1 MNIRIAFALAL
12 CGVAL
17 LPAAARSDEQQDQ
30 QACMTDAMTVCGRFI
45 PDRERVATC
54 LLSNRSQ
61 ISAACRMA
69 LAHFNQAMVV
79 RTKSANVHQ

>member
-12 CGVAL
+12 FGVTL
-17 LPAAARSDEQQDQ
+17 LPAAARSDEQQNQ

-54 LLSNRSQ
+54 LLSNRNQ
-61 ISAACRMA
+61 ISAACRAA
-69 LAHFNQAMVV
+69 LTHFNQAMVV
-79 RTKSANVHQ
+79 RTKSANAH